1 MGEATTAAASAPNGR
16 RGRVGTPGRAGADRL
31 APIGALLVA
40 AALACGWLV
49 FPSGA
54 GAVSLARSDL
64 AVGNDPY
71 GVSLADLNLD
81 GWPDLVTGNRTGAS
95 VTVKLGSDTAGYTDP
110 VDYAVGEDVVD
121 VSVADVTGDG
131 KPDVVTPNFF
141 SDSVSV
147 LAGTGS
153 GTLEAPIE
161 YPAGSR
167 PNDVVLRDVSGDGRI
182 DIAVSNL
189 SGPVASAGE
198 ASVLIANGSGGFAA
212 RVGYPAGTGPSAI
225 AAADFDEDGA
235 VDLVVANTGI
245 PGDTVSV
252 LPGLG
257 GGSFGA
263 ASVYPAGDG
272 PVNLA
277 AGDFDEDG
285 GIDLAVADDGALGTS
300 NPGTPGVSVLTG
312 DRAGAFA
319 LDHTYPSDTSIV
331 DVAAGDLDGDGSQD
345 LASVSGAN
353 TYTVLVGKGDGDFAA
368 QPSLA
373 TGAGGNSVAIGQMM
387 PSDSKLDLAVANRT
401 DDSVSRYLNIG
412 QPSFTSVPA
421 SVDFGAQL
429 VGTESAE
436 RAVTIR
442 NDGDYALQLST
453 LGLVG
458 TDAGDFGLD
467 GALCAGRMLAPEEG
481 CRTDVWFSPTTT
493 GERSAALAVAHDAPG
508 GPGQIALTGTGTIA
522 DTGGSDG
529 GGGTV
534 PDTGGNGG
542 GGSIVSP
549 GSGPGPAVDRAAP
562 SVGVRLPK
570 RVSRVALLRGL
581 KVRVSCDEP
590 CRLSA
595 ELLLDRR
602 TAKRLG
608 LGRARLVRIGAAN
621 RRLTKAGTAMLTL
634 RPTAKARSRLRIGR
648 LGSVTVRVT
657 GVDDAG
663 NRSSPLT
670 RKVGIRA

>member
-1 MGEATTAAASAPNGR
+1 MGEA
-16 RGRVGTPGRAGADRL
+16 GAHRL
-31 APIGALLVA
+31 APIGALLA
-40 AALACGWLV
+40 AAAVACGSLA

-81 GWPDLVTGNRTGAS
+81 GRPDLVTGNRTGTS

-153 GTLEAPIE
+153 GTLEPPIE

-167 PNDVVLRDVSGDGRI
+167 PNDIVLRDVSGDGRI

-257 GGSFGA
+257 GGGFGA

-272 PVNLA
+272 PVSLA
-277 AGDFDEDG
+277 AGDFDGDG

-300 NPGTPGVSVLTG
+300 SPGIAGVSVLIG
-312 DRAGAFA
+312 DRAGTFA
-319 LDHTYPSDTSIV
+319 LDHTYPSATRIV
-331 DVAAGDLDGDGSQD
+331 DVAVGDLDGDGSQD

-373 TGAGGNSVAIGQMM
+373 TGAGGSSVAIGHMM
-387 PSDSKLDLAVANRT
+387 PSDSKLDLAVANRS

-421 SVDFGAQL
+421 SVDFGAQP

-453 LGLVG
+453 FGLVG

-467 GALCAGRMLAPEEG
+467 GALCAGQMLAPEEG
-481 CRTDVWFSPTTT
+481 CRTDVWFSPTTA

-508 GPGQIALTGTGTIA
+508 GAGQIALTGTGTVA
-522 DTGGSDG
+522 DTG

-549 GSGPGPAVDRAAP
+549 GPGPGPAVDRAAP
-562 SVGVRLPK
+562 AVGVRLPR

-581 KVRVSCDEP
+581 KVRASCDEP

-595 ELLLDRR
+595 ELLLDRWV
-602 TAKRLG
+602 AKRLG
-608 LGRARLVRIGAAN
+608 LGRAGLVRIGAAN
-621 RRLTKAGTAMLTL
+621 RRLTKPGTAMLTL
-634 RPTAKARSRLRIGR
+634 RPTAKARSRLLIGR

-657 GVDDAG
+657 GVDGAG
-663 NRSSPLT
+663 NRSRLLS
-670 RKVGIRA
+670 RKVAIRA